1 MIIFEQSLYC
11 LDSFTVYEYPAT
23 IVNSDH
29 NLLRNDWSWENK
41 GHFCYSMRCK
51 LVAGY

>member
-11 LDSFTVYEYPAT
+11 LDWFIVYEYPAT

-29 NLLRNDWSWENK
+29 NLLRNDRENIRAT
-41 GHFCYSMRCK
+41 F
-51 LVAGY
+51 VIQWDAN